1 MDKIMIVNVVMLLV
15 SFASGLLS
23 GMLLSERPKKKSK
36 QINYAGTLYIR
47 ETDSFKNYNLNV
59 DSFEDLD
66 KADSVTFRVERNNQS
81 V

>member
-1 MDKIMIVNVVMLLV
+1 MDKIMIMYVVMALV
-15 SFASGLLS
+15 LFVSGLLS
-23 GMLLSERPKKKSK
+23 GIILERLKKKNK
-36 QINYAGTLYIR
+36 QHNYAGTLYIH

-66 KADSVTFRVERNNQS
+66 KADSVTFRVERHNQS